1 LQTRLR
7 RSKLDLLQGKF
18 MNLPCNNQK
27 TFIRLSPAPM
37 RKLALLIGSLPLLL
51 LLACEPEPAGPVVDD
66 TPYIYEVPAGF
77 PLPVERA
84 ENPLTVAK
92 VALGKRLFYDPIL
105 SADETVSCNSCHK
118 QEFAFADNVPISPGV
133 AGRLGMRNAPSLA
146 NLAYVTVFHKDGGV
160 PKLEI
165 QAGSPIEDVNEM
177 DLSIFTAADRL
188 NALPEYREQFLR
200 AFGREADAFTITRAL
215 AAFERTMISGN
226 SAYDQYTYQELSTAL
241 NAAQLRGRDLFFSE
255 ELACSTCHTGFNF
268 TNDGFFN
275 NGLQLDYSND
285 LGLRRVSLD
294 TLDIGKFRVPS
305 LRNIA
310 LTAPYMH
317 AGSLPTL
324 EAVMEHYNSGGV
336 GHPLQDERI
345 RPLGLTAA
353 EKADLIAFLES
364 LTDEAFIVDGRF
376 GK

>member
-1 LQTRLR
+1 M
-7 RSKLDLLQGKF
+7 S
-18 MNLPCNNQK
+18 
-27 TFIRLSPAPM
+27 
-37 RKLALLIGSLPLLL
+37 KLALLIGSLPLLL
-51 LLACEPEPAGPVVDD
+51 LLACEPESVEPAVDD

-77 PLPVERA
+77 PIPVEPA

-105 SADETVSCNSCHK
+105 SADETISCNSCHR
-118 QEFAFADNVPISPGV
+118 QEFAFADNMAISPGV

-188 NALPEYREQFLR
+188 NALPDYREQFMR

-226 SAYDQYTYQELSTAL
+226 SAYDLYTYQGVSTAMS
-241 NAAQLRGRDLFFSE
+241 AAQLRGQDLFFRE
-255 ELACSTCHTGFNF
+255 ELACSSCHAGFNF
-268 TNDGFFN
+268 TNDEFFN

-305 LRNIA
+305 LRNVA

-336 GHPLQDERI
+336 GHSLQDERI

-364 LTDEAFIVDGRF
+364 LTDEVFIADERF
-376 GK
+376 RE

>member
-1 LQTRLR
+1 
-7 RSKLDLLQGKF
+7 
-18 MNLPCNNQK
+18 M
-27 TFIRLSPAPM
+27 PM
-37 RKLALLIGSLPLLL
+37 RCLKMLAGSLLLLL
-51 LLACEPEPAGPVVDD
+51 LLACEPEVAVPDVDD
-66 TPYIYEVPAGF
+66 TPYGYEVPAGF
-77 PLPVERA
+77 PIPVEPT

-105 SADETVSCNSCHK
+105 SADETISCNSCHR
-118 QEFAFADNVPISPGV
+118 QEFAFADNVAISPGV

-165 QAGSPIEDVNEM
+165 QAGSPIEDANEM
-177 DLSIFTAADRL
+177 DLSIFVAADRI

-215 AAFERTMISGN
+215 AAFQRTMISGN
-226 SAYDQYTYQELSTAL
+226 SAYDQYTYQGVSTAL
-241 NAAQLRGRDLFFSE
+241 SLAQLRGRDLFFND
-255 ELACSTCHTGFNF
+255 ELACSACHSGFNF

-275 NGLQLDYSND
+275 NGLELDHSDD
-285 LGLRRVSLD
+285 LGRRRVSLD
-294 TLDIGKFRVPS
+294 TLDIGKFRVPG

-317 AGSLPTL
+317 AGNLPTL
-324 EAVMEHYNSGGV
+324 EAVVDHYNRGGV

-345 RPLGLTAA
+345 RPLGLTDI

-364 LTDEAFIVDGRF
+364 LTDETFIADERF
-376 GK
+376 RE

>member
-1 LQTRLR
+1 ML
-7 RSKLDLLQGKF
+7 F
-18 MNLPCNNQK
+18 
-27 TFIRLSPAPM
+27 
-37 RKLALLIGSLPLLL
+37 GSLWLLL
-51 LLACEPEPAGPVVDD
+51 LLACEPEVAAPDVDD
-66 TPYIYEVPAGF
+66 TPYSYEVPAGF
-77 PLPVERA
+77 PIPVEPA

-105 SADETVSCNSCHK
+105 SSDETISCNSCHR
-118 QEFAFADNVPISPGV
+118 QELAFADNVAISPGV
-133 AGRLGMRNAPSLA
+133 AGRLGIRNAPSLA

-177 DLSIFTAADRL
+177 DLSIFVAADRI

-215 AAFERTMISGN
+215 AAFQRTMISGD
-226 SAYDQYTYQELSTAL
+226 SAYDQYTYQGVSTAMC
-241 NAAQLRGRDLFFSE
+241 AAQLRGRDLFFSY

-268 TNDGFFN
+268 TNDGFYN
-275 NGLQLDYSND
+275 NGLELDHSDD

-294 TLDIGKFRVPS
+294 ALDIGKFRVPS

-324 EAVMEHYNSGGV
+324 TAVIDHYNSGGV

-345 RPLGLTAA
+345 RPLGLTTA
-353 EKADLIAFLES
+353 EKVDLVAFLES
-364 LTDEAFIVDGRF
+364 LTDETFIADERF
-376 GK
+376 RE